1 MKKEKF
7 IVASLREE
15 AEKIRCIMH
24 LPLYADS
31 MEWHKLRLREIEE
44 LLKALK

>member
-7 IVASLREE
+7 ILSSLMQE
-15 AEKIRCIMH
+15 AEDIKKIIH

-31 MEWHKLRLREIEE
+31 MEWHKLRLKEIEE
-44 LLKALK
+44 LLKLLK

>member
-7 IVASLREE
+7 ILSSLSEE
-15 AEKIRCIMH
+15 AEKIKNIMH

-31 MEWHKLRLREIEE
+31 LSWHELRLKEIEE
-44 LLKALK
+44 LLKLLK